1 MGSEQPTGNRTPSSG
16 GNRWDHDFV
25 IIGSGFGGSAAAL
38 RLAEKGYRVLVL
50 EKGLWKS
57 AADFPR
63 TNWNLKKWLWLPSLH
78 FSGFFQ
84 LSFFRHITAL
94 TGVGVGGGSLVYANT
109 LPVPDSPFFQ
119 APSWAHL
126 ADWQNELAPFY
137 DRARRMMGTV
147 ANPHLAAGDL
157 ALKTLARQLG
167 RKGHFRPTDVA
178 VYFGAP
184 EVEVPDP
191 YFGGQGPPRSG
202 CNFCGACMTGCRY
215 NAKNSL
221 DKNYL
226 YLARRRGARIQARA
240 EVVDVAPIG
249 RPDGVDGYRITW
261 RRSLSGKKKESRVTC
276 RGVVFSGGVLG
287 TVELLLKLKKSS
299 LPALSD
305 RVGAD
310 IRTNSECLIGVVT
323 PRSKVDFS
331 EGVAIGSI
339 LNTDA
344 HTHLEPVRYGSGSGF
359 WRTLMVPM
367 ASGQTTAQR
376 LRAIL
381 SDLTRRPTRNLRAFM
396 VKNFAERTQILL
408 FMQAIDSRL
417 KLSLGRLGLSSRL
430 QSGSAPTPFIPEAL
444 DLARRYAAI
453 VDGTPMVLLTETLAG
468 IPTTAHMLG
477 GAVMGENADEGVI
490 DAQNRVFGYRNMYV
504 CDGSMI
510 SANPGVN
517 PSLTIL
523 ALSERAMSRIPP
535 SGKPPE
541 AEVTRRPP
549 AASVPRERTGVKR
562 AVPRAEKTP

>member
-1 MGSEQPTGNRTPSSG
+1 MNVKRPTGEVAQYPGTDR
-16 GNRWDHDFV
+16 RDYDFV
-25 IIGSGFGGSAAAL
+25 IVGSGFGGSAAAL

-57 AADFPR
+57 AADFPH
-63 TNWNLKKWLWLPSLH
+63 TNWNLKKWLWLPTLR

-84 LSFFRHITAL
+84 LTFFRHITAL

-109 LPVPDSPFFQ
+109 LPVPGSGFFE

-126 ADWQNELAPFY
+126 AHWQKELAPFY
-137 DRARRMMGTV
+137 DLARRMMGTV
-147 ANPHLAAGDL
+147 PNPHLAAGDL
-157 ALKTLARQLG
+157 ALKKLARQLG
-167 RKGHFRPTDVA
+167 RADHFRPTDVA
-178 VYFGAP
+178 VYFGEP
-184 EVEVPDP
+184 DVEVPDP
-191 YFGGQGPPRSG
+191 YFGGEGPPRSG

-226 YLARRRGARIQARA
+226 YLARRRGVRIQARA
-240 EVVDVAPIG
+240 EVVDVVPQG
-249 RPDGVDGYRITW
+249 RPDGADGYRVTW
-261 RRSLSGKKKESRVTC
+261 RRTLSGKNEESQVTC

-287 TVELLLKLKKSS
+287 TVALLLKLKQTS
-299 LPALSD
+299 LPALSN

-310 IRTNSECLIGVVT
+310 IRTNSECLMGVVT
-323 PRSKVDFS
+323 PDSRVDFS

-339 LNTDA
+339 LHTDA
-344 HTHLEPVRYGSGSGF
+344 YTHLEPVRYGSGSGF

-367 ASGQTTAQR
+367 APGQTTAQR

-381 SDLTRRPTRNLRAFM
+381 ADLAHRPTRNLKAFT

-408 FMQAIDSRL
+408 FMQTLDSRL
-417 KLSLGRLGLSSRL
+417 RFIPGRLGLSSRL
-430 QSGSAPTPFIPEAL
+430 QSGGAPTPFIPEAL
-444 DLARRYAAI
+444 ELARRYAAI

-468 IPTTAHMLG
+468 IPTTAHLLG
-477 GAVMGENADEGVI
+477 GAVMGASASEGVI
-490 DAQNRVFGYRNMYV
+490 DKNNRVFGYRNLYV

-523 ALSERAMSRIPP
+523 ALSERAMSRVPP
-535 SGKPPE
+535 KQAASRGSGY
-541 AEVTRRPP
+541 P
-549 AASVPRERTGVKR
+549 AATGCQR
-562 AVPRAEKTP
+562 PW